1 MSAQTYSSPTPVKR
15 LPAPGQP
22 SSVSKST
29 AASPFPA
36 KARPKKKDSKVAR
49 GKSNKKE
56 QQERRGNPKM
66 GTNVNEPSLKD
77 LSHPSLNEQLKAYN
91 TATFKLV
98 KTGKV
103 LEQCLSG

>member
-1 MSAQTYSSPTPVKR
+1 
-15 LPAPGQP
+15 
-22 SSVSKST
+22 
-29 AASPFPA
+29 
-36 KARPKKKDSKVAR
+36 
-49 GKSNKKE
+49 
-56 QQERRGNPKM
+56 M

-103 LEQCLSG
+103 FEQKCLFTFLSEI

>member
-1 MSAQTYSSPTPVKR
+1 
-15 LPAPGQP
+15 
-22 SSVSKST
+22 
-29 AASPFPA
+29 
-36 KARPKKKDSKVAR
+36 
-49 GKSNKKE
+49 
-56 QQERRGNPKM
+56 M

-103 LEQCLSG
+103 LEQKCLFAFVSEMPSLYSAYTFGVRV